1 MHTYTYTHKH
11 IYTHTYAYIYTPIHK
26 HTHTQLPCC
35 SKEKECYWEVSD
47 FVTKLPGQGGTEATA
62 RGVSVA
68 PTPRQHLPT
77 FF

>member
-1 MHTYTYTHKH
+1 MHTHTHTHKH

-47 FVTKLPGQGGTEATA
+47 FVTKLPGQDGTEAIA